1 MRRYAILAIAVLFV
15 AVNANAVDLHGY
27 FRNAVGGSS
36 AGGDQVTFK
45 NAGQEYKLRLGNED
59 NWSEFEFDQLLL
71 KDKNGVEW
79 SIGFMPG
86 WGSGFNGAN
95 DIKGITGMQ
104 QEFVRATFPQLGG
117 ATVWG
122 GQRYYHRHANDIID
136 FFYMNES
143 NAGAGIEDLDMGFGK
158 LAIALF
164 RVNPGAEGNGV
175 VYWQPDVRFEGIP
188 VNPGG
193 TLNIALLAKIRT
205 WNKNLLG
212 DKGTVA
218 PDTQDFSPFIMVKHS
233 QGGILNGGNN
243 LAVTYKTG
251 CFVGVNGLIK
261 DASGGTDPKIP
272 DCHKDLRELTVSED
286 LTLNPTKQFSIV
298 LSGMFQNYGLP
309 AIDGGSKK
317 TTLNAY
323 YVGTRPMFKVAD
335 HFAIQGDLGYFY
347 NKTDV
352 SGDKA
357 RTMIKGTIAPTITP
371 FTDGFYSAH
380 SAPEIRFYATYASW
394 DKDQAK
400 PGAGRGTTGNT
411 FKGATEDSSSG
422 FTFGTQVEAWF

>member
-1 MRRYAILAIAVLFV
+1 MRRYAFLAIAALFV

-36 AGGDQVTFK
+36 SGGDQVTFK
-45 NAGQEYKLRLGNED
+45 NAGQDYKLRLGNED

-79 SIGFMPG
+79 SMGFMPS
-86 WGSGFNGAN
+86 WGSGFNGSS
-95 DIKGITGMQ
+95 DIKGITGIA
-104 QEFVRATFPQLGG
+104 QEFIRATFPQLGG

-136 FFYMNES
+136 YFYMNES

-164 RVNPGAEGNGV
+164 RVNGGAEGNGDV
-175 VYWQPDVRFEGIP
+175 KWMPDVRFEGIP

-193 TLNIALLAKIRT
+193 TLNIAVLAKFRT

-212 DKGTVA
+212 DKATVA

-243 LAVTYKTG
+243 LAVTFKTG
-251 CFVGVNGLIK
+251 CFVNINGNIK
-261 DASGGTDPKIP
+261 DASGTDPGIP
-272 DCHKDLRELTVSED
+272 DCHKDLRMLTVSED
-286 LTLNPTKQFSIV
+286 LTLNPTKQFSII
-298 LSGMFQNYGLP
+298 LSGMFQNVQFP
-309 AIDGGSKK
+309 IGGGEKK
-317 TTLNAY
+317 QLNAY
-323 YVGTRPMFKVAD
+323 YVGTRPLFKVAD

-347 NKTDV
+347 NKSTVD
-352 SGDKA
+352 GDKA

-394 DKDQAK
+394 NKEQRA
-400 PGAGRGTTGNT
+400 TTGNT
-411 FKGATEDSSSG
+411 FGEAGKDVTNG

>member
-1 MRRYAILAIAVLFV
+1 MRRYAILAIAALLV
-15 AVNANAVDLHGY
+15 AVNANAVDMHGY

-45 NAGQEYKLRLGNED
+45 NAGQDYKLRLGNED

-79 SIGFMPG
+79 SMGWMPG
-86 WGSGFNGAN
+86 FGMGFDGAK
-95 DIKGITGMQ
+95 DITGITGIQ
-104 QEFVRATFPQLGG
+104 QEFIRATFPQLGG

-122 GQRYYHRHANDIID
+122 GLRYYHRSANDIID
-136 FFYMNES
+136 YFYMNES
-143 NAGAGIEDLDMGFGK
+143 NAGVGIEDLDMGFGK

-164 RVNPGAEGNGV
+164 RVNPTKEGAGV

-193 TLNIALLAKIRT
+193 TLNIAVLAKIRT

-212 DKGTVA
+212 DKATVA

-233 QGGILNGGNN
+233 QSGILNGGNN
-243 LAVTYKTG
+243 QAVTFKTG
-251 CFVGVNGLIK
+251 CFVGINGNLADVK
-261 DASGGTDPKIP
+261 GSALTDAEKIP
-272 DCHKDLRELTVSED
+272 DCHKDLRMLTVSED

-298 LSGMFQNYGLP
+298 LSGMFQNTQFP
-309 AIDGGSKK
+309 IGGGEKK
-317 TTLNAY
+317 SLTSY
-323 YVGTRPMFKVAD
+323 YVGTRPLFKVAD
-335 HFAIQGDLGYFY
+335 HFAIQGDLGYFS
-347 NKTDV
+347 NKSTV

-394 DKDQAK
+394 TKEQRA
-400 PGAGRGTTGNT
+400 TTGNT
-411 FKGATEDSSSG
+411 FGEAGKDVTNG